1 MSSTAKSTEVQQ
13 LTTATQT
20 DIQPP
25 VTASQTPPSDQ
36 GGPPS
41 VPVLQQSAPLVD
53 GNAPASLVD
62 GFAPAPLVDG
72 NPPAPVVAGNPPA
85 PVVDGNPPA
94 LLVDGNAPSPSA
106 NNALQA
112 AAMAQAQAG
121 FAIQSCENL
130 AKAQARADRWTRD
143 LKIRQVKDEFK
154 TPADKK
160 VNFAEILF
168 ITNVLIISYLL
179 GHGLSH

>member
-1 MSSTAKSTEVQQ
+1 MDWIYAGLTRAGCFRCLLFNIPVCSDATPDGATIKSSGINYCSSTTFH
-13 LTTATQT
+13 
-20 DIQPP
+20 PP
-25 VTASQTPPSDQ
+25 PLLKDGHPCCPP
-36 GGPPS
+36 
-41 VPVLQQSAPLVD
+41 
-53 GNAPASLVD
+53 
-62 GFAPAPLVDG
+62 
-72 NPPAPVVAGNPPA
+72 
-85 PVVDGNPPA
+85 
-94 LLVDGNAPSPSA
+94 LVDGNAPSPSA

-160 VNFAEILF
+160 VNFAETLF

>member
-62 GFAPAPLVDG
+62 GFAPAPLVD
-72 NPPAPVVAGNPPA
+72 GNPPA

>member
-1 MSSTAKSTEVQQ
+1 MSSTAKSTEGSQ
-13 LTTATQT
+13 LSTATQT

-36 GGPPS
+36 GGPPT

-62 GFAPAPLVDG
+62 G
-72 NPPAPVVAGNPPA
+72 NPPV